1 MPNKA
6 WISSV
11 ASISKHA
18 VQIVAAP
25 DFVYE
30 PPAKAHRA
38 RRILI
43 KPNLGYPSPP
53 PITVGMPVLS
63 AVIAGIR
70 RVNPE
75 AEIVIVEGVCHSQSA
90 QVIARKLGVFNLLDE
105 GIQFL
110 DADTLPLKTY
120 RNAASIHQR
129 FSEMWAPAILEEVDC
144 RISVSA
150 LKKTVLKEQVLMSC
164 AIKNLYGLFPRSK
177 YKARSPNS
185 RGQLHRPDVH
195 RIICD
200 VYYTLG
206 ILFDGAVVDGTQV
219 FISKDWQPDVG
230 QAKPFGKVIWG
241 ESLLA
246 VDEAACTEAGE
257 GMPAYLD
264 WIAQSL

>member
-1 MPNKA
+1 M
-6 WISSV
+6 
-11 ASISKHA
+11 ASISNTI
-18 VQIVAAP
+18 VQIVPAAE
-25 DFVYE
+25 FVYE
-30 PPAKAHRA
+30 PPAKAIRA
-38 RRILI
+38 NRILI

-70 RVNPE
+70 RVNPG
-75 AEIVIVEGVCHSQSA
+75 AEILIVEGVCHPQSA
-90 QVIARKLGVFNLLDE
+90 HIIAQKLGVFNLLDD
-105 GIQFL
+105 GIRFL

-120 RNAASIHQR
+120 GNTASIHQR
-129 FSEMWAPAILEEVDC
+129 FSEMWAPALLEEVDC

-150 LKKTVLKEQVLMSC
+150 LKKTILKEQVLMSC
-164 AIKNLYGLFPRSK
+164 VIKNLYGLFPRSK

-195 RIICD
+195 RVICD

-206 ILFDGAVVDGTQV
+206 VLFDGAVVDGTQK

-230 QAKPFGKVIWG
+230 QVQPFDKVIWG
-241 ESLLA
+241 EDLLA
-246 VDEAACTEAGE
+246 VDKTACTEAQE
-257 GMPAYLD
+257 GMPAYLE

>member
-1 MPNKA
+1 MPNKE

-18 VQIVAAP
+18 VQIVAAS
-25 DFVYE
+25 DFIYE
-30 PPAKAHRA
+30 PPAKAHGA

-70 RVNPE
+70 RVNPG

-90 QVIARKLGVFNLLDE
+90 HVIAQKLGVFNLLDA

-110 DADTLPLKTY
+110 DADTLPLKTF
-120 RNAASIHQR
+120 RNTASIHQR
-129 FSEMWAPAILEEVDC
+129 FSEMWAPAILEDVDC

-150 LKKTVLKEQVLMSC
+150 LKKTVLKDQVLMSC

-230 QAKPFGKVIWG
+230 KARSFGKVIWG
-241 ESLLA
+241 DSVLA